1 MVGDGGHD
9 PLFPPAGKAEAPAGL
24 CGSLKKPAAFPVDSM
39 YSILLTED
47 DQVTAMMAEEIL
59 RTRGCEVQW
68 APDAAETRARLAQT
82 SYDALIMDL
91 GLPDEDGFDLL
102 RGLSY
107 QYPSLPI
114 LVMTT
119 RDDAASAIRG
129 LRNGATDYL
138 TKPVTPEVLFEGLS
152 AAIRQKAEIWNL
164 QENERQRQRYSDL
177 GQLASSFAH
186 EVRNPLAS
194 IRTLCELLNQDLQ
207 PGPQLECVERLQKLA
222 LRIESLMKV
231 FLDFS
236 RPSVPT
242 PKVLDVKSMVLRSM
256 ESLEGRLRPFGT
268 SPTLAVPPGGLTV
281 YADEVQ
287 TVSILVALLENALDA
302 VKDPTRIRIEAASA
316 GTRRGQAMTHIRI
329 CDDGPGIPSQLLPKI
344 FSPFFSTKP
353 KGTGIG
359 LAIAH
364 RLALENQGSLVATS
378 IPQQETC
385 LLLSLPREAPRAQ
398 GAVDGR

>member
-1 MVGDGGHD
+1 
-9 PLFPPAGKAEAPAGL
+9 
-24 CGSLKKPAAFPVDSM
+24 M

-47 DQVTAMMAEEIL
+47 DPVTAMMAEDTL
-59 RTRGCEVQW
+59 KARGCSVRW
-68 APDAAETRARLAQT
+68 AASASETKTCLEQV

-91 GLPDEDGFDLL
+91 GLPDKDGFELL
-102 RGLSY
+102 RELSY

-114 LVMTT
+114 LVMTAL
-119 RDDAASAIRG
+119 DDAASAIKG

-138 TKPVTPEVLFEGLS
+138 TKPVTPEVLFEGLL
-152 AAIRQKAEIWNL
+152 AAIQQKAEAWNV

-194 IRTLCELLNQDLQ
+194 IRTLCELLNHDLQ

-222 LRIESLMKV
+222 MRIESLMKV

-236 RPSVPT
+236 RPSAPT
-242 PKVLDVKSMVLRSM
+242 PRSLDAKSMALRSL

-268 SPTLAVPPGGLTV
+268 APALSFPASGIKV

-287 TVSILVALLENALDA
+287 TVSILVALLENALDS
-302 VKDPTRIRIEAASA
+302 VKDPTRVRIEAASG
-316 GTRRGQAMTHIRI
+316 GTFRGQAMTHIRV
-329 CDDGPGIPSQLLPKI
+329 CDDGPGIPPHLLPKI

-364 RLALENQGSLVATS
+364 RLALENHGSLVTTS

-385 LLLSLPREAPRAQ
+385 FLLSLPREAPRAQ

>member
-1 MVGDGGHD
+1 
-9 PLFPPAGKAEAPAGL
+9 
-24 CGSLKKPAAFPVDSM
+24 M

-47 DQVTAMMAEEIL
+47 DQASARMAEEAL
-59 RTRGCEVQW
+59 QARGCSVRW
-68 APDAAETRARLAQT
+68 ASNAMETRACLESQG
-82 SYDALIMDL
+82 YDALIMDL
-91 GLPDEDGFDLL
+91 SLPDEDGFDLL

-119 RDDAASAIRG
+119 QDDAASAIKS
-129 LRNGATDYL
+129 LRNGATDFL
-138 TKPVTPEVLFEGLS
+138 AKPVTPDLLFDGLLATIRRKVEV
-152 AAIRQKAEIWNL
+152 WNL
-164 QENERQRQRYSDL
+164 QVNERQRQRYSDL

-207 PGPQLECVERLQKLA
+207 PGPQTECVERLQKLA
-222 LRIESLMKV
+222 MRIESLMKV

-236 RPSVPT
+236 RPSVPA
-242 PKVLDVKSMVLRSM
+242 PKVLDVKSLVLRSM
-256 ESLEGRLRPFGT
+256 ESLENRLRPTGT
-268 SPTLAVPPGGLTV
+268 SPALSFPSGGLTV
-281 YADEVQ
+281 YADEAQ
-287 TVSILVALLENALDA
+287 TVSILVGLLENALDA
-302 VKDPTRIRIEAASA
+302 VKDPTRVRIEAAPG
-316 GTRRGQAMTHIRI
+316 GTVQERTMTHLRIR
-329 CDDGPGIPSQLLPKI
+329 DDGPGIPSHLLAKI

-385 LLLSLPREAPRAQ
+385 FLLSLPREAPRAQ
-398 GAVDGR
+398 GAINGR